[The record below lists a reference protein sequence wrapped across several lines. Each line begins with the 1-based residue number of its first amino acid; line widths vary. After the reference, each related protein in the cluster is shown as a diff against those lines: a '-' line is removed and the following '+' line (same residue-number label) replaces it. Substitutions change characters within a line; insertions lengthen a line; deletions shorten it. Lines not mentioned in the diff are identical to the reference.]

1 MKKLVLAGFVAAA
14 LGGGTG
20 AHAMTLGDLLSGHT
34 APRSQIVQVQATS
47 PEIQVQQLQDTVR
60 QLTGRIEDL
69 NFQIMQTQEQLR
81 KAQEDNEFRFDQLEK
96 KAGAKKSGS
105 LETPVGGA
113 NQEAAS
119 AAASQPAGN
128 QPTDQAAQAGSPP
141 SQPDASQQAAATAQT
156 PRSSDPVA
164 NTIVDATS
172 TGSSTIIG
180 DGVGSDT
187 LSTQNQAAAGS
198 GGNGLPTS
206 SETANIKPG
215 TLGSLIFGGDGNV
228 VETTRNPEDNSAKT
242 LPDVGGR
249 PADAQKPMEQA
260 SIAPNSTRP
269 SSSAEG
275 SYQSAY
281 KSILSGDYPMA
292 EKGFRDYLTQYPES
306 EKSSDASF
314 WLGEAQYSQGHY
326 NDAAKTFLNAY
337 KAYGQSQKAP
347 EMLLKLGMSLAALDN
362 KDTAC
367 ATFREIP
374 KRFPKASK
382 TVISR
387 VSTEQSRLSCSST

>member
-20 AHAMTLGDLLSGHT
+20 AQAMSLGDLFSGHT
-34 APRSQIVQVQATS
+34 AQKSPIVQVQATS
-47 PEIQVQQLQDTVR
+47 AEIQVQQLQDTVR

-119 AAASQPAGN
+119 AAASQPAAS
-128 QPTDQAAQAGSPP
+128 QPTDQAAP
-141 SQPDASQQAAATAQT
+141 SQQAAANPQA
-156 PRSSDPVA
+156 PNSSDPVA
-164 NTIVDATS
+164 NTITDANS
-172 TGSSTIIG
+172 MGSSAAIG
-180 DGVGSDT
+180 DGVGSDS
-187 LSTQNQAAAGS
+187 LSSENQAAVGS
-198 GGNGLPTS
+198 GGNGQPTS
-206 SETANIKPG
+206 RETANIKPD
-215 TLGSLIFGGDGNV
+215 TLGSLIFGGSGDV
-228 VETTRNPEDNSAKT
+228 VDTTRNPEDNSAKS
-242 LPDVGGR
+242 LPDVGAR
-249 PADAQKPMEQA
+249 PVDGQKPMEQA
-260 SIAPNSTRP
+260 STAPNAGSP
-269 SSSAEG
+269 ALSAEG

-281 KSILSGDYPMA
+281 RFILDGDYPKA
-292 EKGFRDYLTQYPES
+292 ENGFKDYLKQYPES

-326 NDAAKTFLNAY
+326 NDAAKTFLSAY

-382 TVISR
+382 TVMTR
-387 VSTEQSRLSCSST
+387 VSTEQSRLSCSTT